1 MGGVMSSIFGAG
13 QQSMPEM
20 PEQTPAPLP
29 ENEKEP
35 VAAQVRDTERRRI
48 LARRAM
54 GGTLLTG
61 SNMGGLL
68 GRTGQ
73 RQD

>member
-1 MGGVMSSIFGAG
+1 MGGVMSSIFGTG

-35 VAAQVRDTERRRI
+35 VAAQARDSERRRI
-48 LARRAM
+48 MARRAM

-61 SNMGGLL
+61 TGANMGGLL
-68 GRTGQ
+68 GRVNQ
-73 RQD
+73 